1 MTNDYYESTRKQIRD
16 IRRRIAELRA
26 QISGNSPRRSTTR
39 KDGKVEE
46 GDASMGWC
54 INFPL
59 GKYNFKDNVK
69 GFKLCDYVG
78 TGFMCIKREVFETII
93 KKYPEIEYLSDIN
106 AKIDNKQLDKGKKE
120 YAFFDCGIQ
129 GQGVLSDPDKT
140 KRYLSEDFYFCQLW
154 KQCGGQI
161 WSDITILFQIR

>member
-1 MTNDYYESTRKQIRD
+1 
-16 IRRRIAELRA
+16 
-26 QISGNSPRRSTTR
+26 
-39 KDGKVEE
+39 
-46 GDASMGWC
+46 MGWC
-54 INFPL
+54 LNFPL

-93 KKYPEIEYLSDIN
+93 KKYPEIEYLSDIS
-106 AKIDNKQLDKGKKE
+106 ASIDNNLRIKGNKE
-120 YAFFDCGIQ
+120 YAFFDCGVQ
-129 GQGVLSDPDKT
+129 GQGVLSDPDNT

-161 WSDITILFQIR
+161 WADITSELKHIGIKTYERKPILKRHH